1 MQPLDNIRV
10 LDFTTLLPGPFATLI
25 LAEAGAEVI
34 KIERPGGE
42 EMRAALPKFG
52 PSSVLFSMLNRGKK
66 SIEIDL
72 KQDGAAASLTPLIES
87 ADVLIEQFR
96 PGVMERLG
104 LGWDAVH
111 AINPK
116 LVYCSITGYGQT
128 GPKADIAGHDLNYC
142 ADTGFLSL
150 THDGTGKPMI
160 PQTQIAD
167 IGAGTYPAVM
177 NIMFALWRRERSGQ
191 GAYLDVAMTDN
202 MFPFMWMPLALGHAL
217 GQWPE
222 GNDLR
227 LTGASA
233 RYQVYRTADDGHV
246 SVGALEQKFWD
257 NLCDCIE
264 LDDALRDDERDPQA
278 TIDGVAALFAARP
291 TKDWESRLLGKDV
304 CAVVIRSIDEAIAD
318 IHHQARGLFAHDI
331 ASDQQTL
338 PALPVPVVARLRGDG
353 KTGAGPA
360 LGSANAL
367 MFEPRGAAAPN
378 AEES

>member
-34 KIERPGGE
+34 KVERPGGE

-52 PSSVLFSMLNRGKK
+52 HSSVLFSMLNRGKK
-66 SIEIDL
+66 SIEINL
-72 KQDGAAASLTPLIES
+72 KEDGAAERLRDLIES

-96 PGVMERLG
+96 PGVMDRLG

-111 AINPK
+111 AVNPR

-128 GPKADIAGHDLNYC
+128 GPKADVAGHDVNYC

-150 THDGTGKPMI
+150 THDGSGKPNI

-177 NIMFALWRRERSGQ
+177 NIMFALWGRERSGQ
-191 GAYLDVAMTDN
+191 GCHLDVAMSDN

-222 GNDLR
+222 GNDSR
-227 LTGASA
+227 LTGASP
-233 RYQVYRTADDGHV
+233 RYQIYRTADGRHV

-257 NLCDCIE
+257 ELCDC
-264 LDDALRDDERDPQA
+264 LDLDPALRDDERDPQA
-278 TIDGVAALFAARP
+278 TIAAVAEIFATRP
-291 TKDWESRLLGKDV
+291 AKDWESRFLGRDV
-304 CAVVIRSIDEAIAD
+304 CAVVVRGVEEAIAD
-318 IHHQARGLFAHDI
+318 IHHQSRGLFAFDI
-331 ASDQQTL
+331 ASDQHTL
-338 PALPVPVVARLRGDG
+338 PALPVPVAARLRGNE
-353 KTGAGPA
+353 KRASGPA

-367 MFEPRGAAAPN
+367 LFEPRAPR
-378 AEES
+378 AEKG